1 MSLKTA
7 KTLLK
12 VMGILSIIGAVL
24 GIIVAIAFLAG
35 GGLLATNQEL
45 SAEVAAQ
52 VEGGEQ
58 AGSLFILVGIGALI
72 SAVIELLDGIFSVRA
87 SKDSAKWKPAWI
99 FAILS
104 LIASVIT
111 LIMGI
116 IQNGASGII
125 SNIVSIALAVLIFV
139 AANTVKSDAGQEFHN
154 VLKKLPPVPCWREF
168 FVYEPF
174 TETTHSVHIYSV

>member
-24 GIIVAIAFLAG
+24 GFIGAIIMFVG
-35 GGLLATNQEL
+35 GGL
-45 SAEVAAQ
+45 VAANPEIM
-52 VEGGEQ
+52 EGTEGADQ
-58 AGSLFILVGIGALI
+58 AGPLLIGVGIGALI

-125 SNIVSIALAVLIFV
+125 TNIVSIALAVLIFV
-139 AANTVKSDAGQEFHN
+139 AANTVKSDAGQ
-154 VLKKLPPVPCWREF
+154 
-168 FVYEPF
+168 
-174 TETTHSVHIYSV
+174 